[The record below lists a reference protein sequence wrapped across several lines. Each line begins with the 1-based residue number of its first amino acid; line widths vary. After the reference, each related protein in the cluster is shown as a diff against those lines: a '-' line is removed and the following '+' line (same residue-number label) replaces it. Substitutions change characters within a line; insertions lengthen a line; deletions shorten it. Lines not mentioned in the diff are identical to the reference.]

1 MMDQAEVLRQLVN
14 RNNVEKEKSKIIT
27 VTSGKG
33 GVGKSNFIVNLA
45 ITLSKEEKKVLLFDA
60 DIGMGNDDVLSSS
73 IIVMA
78 TLLSS
83 VTLTFWIFLL
93 RSMGLI

>member
-45 ITLSKEEKKVLLFDA
+45 ITLSKEEK
-60 DIGMGNDDVLSSS
+60 
-73 IIVMA
+73 
-78 TLLSS
+78 
-83 VTLTFWIFLL
+83 
-93 RSMGLI
+93 